1 MAYERIVVA
10 LDGSQL
16 AERILP
22 HVEPLAERFGSS
34 ITLLRATIP
43 PSDVVAGDVVVGAP
57 PVAGP
62 LVDPTPVVHE
72 ERKEATK
79 YLDRLTADLRRRG
92 FKVERVVPEGPVAE
106 QIVEH
111 AKKVGA
117 DLVALTTHGRSGLGR
132 LVLGS
137 VADAVVRHAP
147 CPVLLVRVSEAAE
160 QPTGA

>member
-1 MAYERIVVA
+1 MYARIVVA
-10 LDGSQL
+10 LDGSTL
-16 AERILP
+16 AEHILP

-62 LVDPTPVVHE
+62 LVDPTPVVHA
-72 ERKEATK
+72 ERKEAVV
-79 YLDRLTADLRRRG
+79 YLDRLAADLRRRG

-111 AKKVGA
+111 AQKVGA
-117 DLVALTTHGRSGLGR
+117 DLIALTTHGRSGLGR

-147 CPVLLVRVSEAAE
+147 CPVLLVRIGEEAE
-160 QPTGA
+160 PQTGA